1 MKNLNELTKDQQ
13 AEVKRRQKESFG
25 ALTEPQA
32 IEVVLA
38 QSAHEEEAAQAAK
51 APKGKPAGKAEKPA
65 EKQAKDSGEGKTE
78 PAQQ

>member
-1 MKNLNELTKDQQ
+1 MKNLNELTKEQQ

-25 ALTEPQA
+25 ALTESAA

-38 QSAHEEEAAQAAK
+38 QSAHDEEAAQAAK
-51 APKGKPAGKAEKPA
+51 TPKAKPAGKAEKTA
-65 EKQAKDSGEGKTE
+65 QAKDSGEGKTE